1 MKHVPLHD
9 RITAEPIEE
18 QRVSRGGIAIPDSA
32 MSNKHVAFAR
42 VLAVGPGRVNA
53 EGLVVPLQVRPGDVV
68 CYPRKAPALIPTWD
82 DAGVEKTVLM
92 MRENEVVSIV
102 VEMPVFSTLSG
113 PDGRLLS
120 IMPNSR
126 AIPDSAYQ
134 NQEEMTIA
142 VKEGWAEPDEID
154 PLPEM
159 PS

>member
-1 MKHVPLHD
+1 MKHIPLHD
-9 RITAEPIEE
+9 RIIAEPVEE
-18 QRVSRGGIAIPDSA
+18 QRVSRGGLAIPDSA
-32 MSNKHVAFAR
+32 MNNKHVAFAR
-42 VLAVGPGRVNA
+42 VISVGPGRMSA
-53 EGLVVPLQVRPGDVV
+53 EGKMIPLQIKAGDVI

-82 DAGVEKTVLM
+82 AEGIEKAVLM
-92 MRENEVVSIV
+92 LHEKDIVSIAD
-102 VEMPVFSTLSG
+102 EMPVFSALTG

-134 NQEEMTIA
+134 SQEEMKIA
-142 VKEGWAEPDEID
+142 VKEGWAEPNEID